1 MLKIV
6 ETQACTP
13 RAHNLT
19 SGIASAYG
27 EVALGD
33 LSKLQTSGNAVNPQ
47 NQIWFRYIGDRS
59 YKKLK
64 NVSCE
69 YDRVNGWNSTLQ
81 AAWYIRHVR
90 IIWFLWTK
98 RTVWLLILSFTQNRF
113 KKRKEKIDLDY
124 YRYVGFVWVGLLA
137 VFDWVDETNY
147 LLFGATV
154 NYFGCFFRRRCRTPR
169 FFPFFFD
176 RSTLYYLVCTWS
188 RLKGASTAAVLHY
201 DRQQH
206 IFPF

>member
-81 AAWYIRHVR
+81 AAWYIRHVC

-98 RTVWLLILSFTQNRF
+98 RTVWLRVLILSFTQSSCRSWCPTCGIFWSCHWTGERKRQYQRSRHNRCGQA
-113 KKRKEKIDLDY
+113 L
-124 YRYVGFVWVGLLA
+124 
-137 VFDWVDETNY
+137 TNV
-147 LLFGATV
+147 L
-154 NYFGCFFRRRCRTPR
+154 RTQYMI
-169 FFPFFFD
+169 
-176 RSTLYYLVCTWS
+176 L
-188 RLKGASTAAVLHY
+188 
-201 DRQQH
+201 
-206 IFPF
+206 